1 MPKTRPFYM
10 LSTIVMTGGTSGLGE
25 VAARRFIQT
34 PNTRLLLGARRGGLL
49 GAETFPLDLMR
60 LESVRSFASTVDR
73 ELGPAQI
80 DSLVLNAGLLF
91 PNAGL
96 RSADGFEAAFA
107 VNHLAHY
114 LLLRLLLPRL
124 AQGATVIL
132 TTSGT
137 HDPAE
142 RTIIAPPLHADARY
156 LAHPE
161 RDPNRDPH
169 PLIAGGRT
177 DSSSKLCNLLT
188 ARALAAQPDT
198 TARRLTIIAYD
209 PGHTPVP
216 ALFATKISQSIC
228 SGNHSHRLCAS
239 CCAAR
244 TLPKPRATHLPN
256 SPSAR
261 SPRRPVESTPRFAA
275 ESSTGPT
282 LPNWRV
288 ETISAMHFGGIV
300 AYLLVCQR
308 GEVSPDAERECTCLP
323 FPLANKTF
331 LGSCE
336 HTEPRNAHLCVLCK
350 RLFSVLN
357 IQRSRRVLA
366 RPARELKDPAIFGGL
381 RALRR
386 RVSLAVQ
393 I

>member
-1 MPKTRPFYM
+1 MTFHRYMPQSSSGCSIATHPGHAGNKTIPYDEHHRDDRAEPRDWEKS
-10 LSTIVMTGGTSGLGE
+10 LL
-25 VAARRFIQT
+25 RRFIQT

-73 ELGPAQI
+73 ELGHAQI

-91 PNAGL
+91 PNAGF

-169 PLIAGGRT
+169 PLIAGGRDLFFLET
-177 DSSSKLCNLLT
+177 L
-188 ARALAAQPDT
+188 QPAHRSR
-198 TARRLTIIAYD
+198 ARRPTRYNGAPSNHYRLRSRPHSGHRPCSQPKFRHQFALETIRTGSA
-209 PGHTPVP
+209 PH
-216 ALFATKISQSIC
+216 AAWLE
-228 SGNHSHRLCAS
+228 HSRS
-239 CCAAR
+239 RGSR
-244 TLPKPRATHLPN
+244 TCQTR
-256 SPSAR
+256 
-261 SPRRPVESTPRFAA
+261 PRRD
-275 ESSTGPT
+275 
-282 LPNWRV
+282 LPAGR
-288 ETISAMHFGGIV
+288 
-300 AYLLVCQR
+300 
-308 GEVSPDAERECTCLP
+308 
-323 FPLANKTF
+323 
-331 LGSCE
+331 
-336 HTEPRNAHLCVLCK
+336 
-350 RLFSVLN
+350 
-357 IQRSRRVLA
+357 
-366 RPARELKDPAIFGGL
+366 
-381 RALRR
+381 
-386 RVSLAVQ
+386 
-393 I
+393 